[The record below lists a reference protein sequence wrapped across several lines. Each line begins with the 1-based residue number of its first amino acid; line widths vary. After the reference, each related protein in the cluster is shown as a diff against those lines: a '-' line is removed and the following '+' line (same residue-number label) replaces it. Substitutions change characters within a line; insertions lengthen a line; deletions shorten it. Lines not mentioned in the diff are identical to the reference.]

1 VNSAG
6 INISKCTSRKYRNN
20 QRKISSAGIIIPNT
34 LPGNFKITSGK

>member
-20 QRKISSAGIIIPNT
+20 QRKINSAGIIIPRCISRK
-34 LPGNFKITSGK
+34 F